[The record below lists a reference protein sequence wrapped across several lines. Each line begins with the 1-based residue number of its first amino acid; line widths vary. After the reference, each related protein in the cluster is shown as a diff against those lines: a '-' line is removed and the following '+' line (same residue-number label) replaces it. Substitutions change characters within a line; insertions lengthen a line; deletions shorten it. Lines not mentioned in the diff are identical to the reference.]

1 MIFSLILIK
10 VLYGSFDLNAVLPEV
25 LSCISLHIWLTFFLF
40 QCMNSI
46 YFSFAL
52 SFLYWWAVIDW
63 FLHIFPY
70 CLLALVL
77 LVLVAEFNV
86 SHVVVLLCVIDFER
100 LELNVLQLGS
110 LTDVD
115 NRRDDEKNDTAN
127 RKPNFKAS
135 LLLLDTSWA
144 CHYYECAQSN

>member
-1 MIFSLILIK
+1 M
-10 VLYGSFDLNAVLPEV
+10 
-25 LSCISLHIWLTFFLF
+25 
-40 QCMNSI
+40 
-46 YFSFAL
+46 
-52 SFLYWWAVIDW
+52 
-63 FLHIFPY
+63 
-70 CLLALVL
+70 
-77 LVLVAEFNV
+77 LVAEFNV

-135 LLLLDTSWA
+135 LLLLDTS
-144 CHYYECAQSN
+144 